1 MSISLHEFV
10 NGYGE
15 FQRRERRD
23 AMYKTAIFLVNHF
36 WGKPADM
43 ADGMGVLLLT
53 WNQAFYRY
61 GPFDFDKLE
70 RTIESNF
77 TAIEGF
83 HDRDILTLSTSDEPV
98 IKELFE
104 ELLEALQIADGKMK
118 GRKSPVAVSKA
129 LHLLGPA
136 FFTLW
141 DDKIARAYD
150 SYYNPHPCDKYL
162 SFSYKMQNLAQQIG
176 SQASSGGKTLLKLID
191 EYNYAKH
198 TKGWI

>member
-1 MSISLHEFV
+1 
-10 NGYGE
+10 
-15 FQRRERRD
+15 
-23 AMYKTAIFLVNHF
+23 MYKTAIFLVNHF

-61 GPFDFDKLE
+61 GTFDFDKLE
-70 RTIESNF
+70 RVIEVNF

-83 HDRDILTLSTSDEPV
+83 HGRDILTLKTSDESV

-104 ELLEALQIADGKMK
+104 EFLEALQIADGKMK

-129 LHLLGPA
+129 LHLLAPA

-141 DDKIARAYD
+141 DDRIARAYD
-150 SYYNPHPCDKYL
+150 SYYKPHPCDKYL
-162 SFSYKMQNLAQQIG
+162 SFSYKMQNLAQHIG
-176 SQASSGGKTLLKLID
+176 LHASSGGKTLLKLID

>member
-1 MSISLHEFV
+1 MSISLDEFV
-10 NGYGE
+10 SGYGE

-70 RTIESNF
+70 QAIESNF
-77 TAIEGF
+77 TVIDGF
-83 HDRDILTLSTSDEPV
+83 HNRNILTLSASDELA
-98 IKELFE
+98 IKDLFDE
-104 ELLEALQIADGKMK
+104 FLDALQIADGKMRGK
-118 GRKSPVAVSKA
+118 KSPVAVAKA

-150 SYYNPHPCDKYL
+150 SYYKTHPADSYL
-162 SFSYKMQNLAQQIG
+162 SFSYKIQNLAQQIG
-176 SQASSGGKTLLKLID
+176 SQASIGGKTLLKLID